1 LPIVVVAIAMNLAN
15 GGMGQV
21 ALPALVHAHWG
32 AGGYGAL
39 LACMAAGAVIGTLA
53 AARTG
58 KLPNPGCSP
67 PGPSSPGGA
76 QSAWCPI

>member
-39 LACMAAGAVIGTLA
+39 LASWAFIT
-53 AARTG
+53 
-58 KLPNPGCSP
+58 
-67 PGPSSPGGA
+67 GGA